1 VAGDG
6 GFDAAEREMLTYIY
20 AGAAVAFVALA
31 GYAKWTHDRL
41 AFHKGRGEVLEA
53 TLTQERKARD
63 HERKLSEDASR
74 DYENRLKALADA
86 RVALPTRPVRLCVSP
101 TGWVP
106 APSHAAIGTPAGV
119 TREQPAEARRDIE
132 AGPDI
137 GGDLYALADQ
147 ADERAA
153 QCNALIKF
161 VRSR

>member
-53 TLTQERKARD
+53 TLTHERKARD
-63 HERKLSEDASR
+63 HERKLIEDASR

-86 RVALPTRPVRLCVSP
+86 RVDLPVRSVRLCVSP

-119 TREQPAEARRDIE
+119 AREQPAEVGRDIE
-132 AGPDI
+132 VSRDLGPE
-137 GGDLYALADQ
+137 LYALADQ

-153 QCNALIKF
+153 QCNALINF